1 MRVSTFALLLAAALL
16 TAVLVSEPAQAQLR
30 PSGSAVESSV
40 RLYDQGTAGF
50 SLNRFFTPQHFRM
63 SHTFEASSSSWGGGA
78 SMAMYTNTMQW
89 QFNSKLAAR
98 LDVSAA
104 SQLGGSQRL
113 AYAMGQNPNQVFVR
127 NAELAYRPTKNL
139 QLHLSMRRS
148 PYGSFVSPYG
158 YYGGN
163 AYDRWNQSS
172 SFRADFGP
180 TGRDLFWNDRLN

>member
-1 MRVSTFALLLAAALL
+1 MRSSILALLLVAALL
-16 TAVLVSEPAQAQLR
+16 ATAPAHAQLR

-40 RLYDQGTAGF
+40 RLYDQGVSGF
-50 SLNRFFTPQHFRM
+50 SLNRYFTPEHFRM
-63 SHTFEASSSSWGGGA
+63 SHTFEASSSSWGGGT

-98 LDVSAA
+98 IDVSAA
-104 SQLGGSQRL
+104 SQLGGNQRL
-113 AYAMGQNPNQVFVR
+113 AQAMGQNSNQVFVR
-127 NAELAYRPTKNL
+127 NAELAYRPTENI

-148 PYGSFVSPYG
+148 PYGSYMSPYG
-158 YYGGN
+158 YYGGS

-180 TGRDLFWNDRLN
+180 SGRDLFWNDRLN